1 MMIAGLV
8 LLPTVKVSAVSS
20 LPTNNYPGGLGVITG
35 YVRDLGGNPIADATV
50 AIFRTGT
57 SKLLKQVAS
66 ASDGKFLAKIMPGKY
81 SVMAVAQGFNPMTIA
96 DVEIGQAAHL
106 EYGFKLERSG
116 SGNTLPEKRLDR
128 NNPKWNVRAAAIS
141 RSIYQNNDGS
151 SSRSK
156 RSTG

>member
-1 MMIAGLV
+1 MSFFAPIRGQVTAIMMIAGLV

-106 EYGFKLERSG
+106 E
-116 SGNTLPEKRLDR
+116 
-128 NNPKWNVRAAAIS
+128 
-141 RSIYQNNDGS
+141 
-151 SSRSK
+151 
-156 RSTG
+156 